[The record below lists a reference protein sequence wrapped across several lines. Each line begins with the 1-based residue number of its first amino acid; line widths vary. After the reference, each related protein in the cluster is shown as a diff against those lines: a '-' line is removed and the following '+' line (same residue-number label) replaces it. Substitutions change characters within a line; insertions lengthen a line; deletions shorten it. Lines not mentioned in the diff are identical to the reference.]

1 MDESTAG
8 PGTGPASD
16 TLPRWVAPVPRAVE
30 TLGLQLVWAVVVVNL
45 VGTAFG
51 FWFYRFQFADTPAV
65 MFPFVPDSPGATLLI
80 AVALGLWALGRQNEY
95 VTALAFFGNIILG
108 LWTPWVL
115 LVFSDA
121 SIAQS
126 GLPLH
131 AFLVVSHLAM
141 VLQALVLHRIAEFRL
156 RAVAVAA
163 VWYSLDLTVDYFYPI
178 VGAGGGDTFLPAKP
192 HHTWIPVTRDSV
204 VAGTATAFQIAA
216 LGAVLATI
224 LAVFLALSIRIGK
237 LRAETRPGR

>member
-1 MDESTAG
+1 MDESRAG
-8 PGTGPASD
+8 PGAPAS
-16 TLPRWVAPVPRAVE
+16 TALPRWAAPVPRAVE
-30 TLGLQLVWAVVVVNL
+30 TLGLRFVWAVVAVNL

-51 FWFYRFQFADTPAV
+51 FWFYRHQFAETPAV
-65 MFPFVPDSPGATLLI
+65 MLPFIPDSPGATLLV
-80 AVALGLWALGRQNEY
+80 AVALALWALGRANEY
-95 VTALAFFGNIILG
+95 VTMLAFFGNVILG

-131 AFLVVSHLAM
+131 AFLVVSHLGM

-163 VWYSLDLTVDYFYPI
+163 AWYTLDLTVDYFYPI
-178 VGAGGGDTFLPAKP
+178 VGAGGDTFLPAKP

-204 VAGTATAFQIAA
+204 VAGTTTAFQVAA
-216 LGAVLATI
+216 LGAVLTTL

-237 LRAETRPGR
+237 LRGRSHAGR